1 MKENAIL
8 GLVIVL
14 SVVVALQANK
24 ALDKSLGN

>member
-14 SVVVALQANK
+14 SIVVALQANK
-24 ALDKSLGN
+24 QLDKLTA